1 MLPVRSVCIFAGS
14 ICTGS
19 QNKEIAASHLPS
31 AEKKKKQS
39 IFAPGDLG
47 DDAGINHPACTCP
60 KRQAQSHVSL
70 LLGSCCG
77 SSAVVNQSTLR
88 CPENL
93 PHTTATRIVFTHSF
107 CTPKR
112 GRCPNFETS
121 FNLVINRM
129 LFTY

>member
-19 QNKEIAASHLPS
+19 QNKEIAASHLLS

-39 IFAPGDLG
+39 IFAPRDLG

-70 LLGSCCG
+70 RLGSCCG
-77 SSAVVNQSTLR
+77 SPAVVNQSTLW
-88 CPENL
+88 CSENL
-93 PHTTATRIVFTHSF
+93 PHTSSTEGGASISTRIAFTRSLF
-107 CTPKR
+107 FPPKR
-112 GRCPNFETS
+112 GRHPN
-121 FNLVINRM
+121 
-129 LFTY
+129 